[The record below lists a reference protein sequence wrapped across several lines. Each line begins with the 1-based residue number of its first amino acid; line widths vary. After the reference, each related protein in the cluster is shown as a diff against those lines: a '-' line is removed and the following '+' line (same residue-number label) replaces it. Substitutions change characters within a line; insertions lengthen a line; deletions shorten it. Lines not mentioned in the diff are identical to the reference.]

1 MRRSRSIQPCP
12 TGFSSSEAQ
21 MRYRFLFRSPEM
33 VDLYSGLH
41 ITTKADIWALGCL
54 LYKVFGNHEESLFN
68 ILTMIF
74 QLCFFTLPF
83 GESTLAI
90 QSGHFSFPESSKFSQ
105 VNEPI
110 LVISHLCVYIW
121 NYGLHRTHTSWYGT
135 CWLQVQMRG
144 QTFIRYTNIDL
155 LQTA

>member
-1 MRRSRSIQPCP
+1 MK
-12 TGFSSSEAQ
+12 
-21 MRYRFLFRSPEM
+21 YYFLCRSPEM

-105 VNEPI
+105 VNEPF
-110 LVISHLCVYIW
+110 LVISHLCVSMYILYLVDNIPLLIFIYNFW
-121 NYGLHRTHTSWYGT
+121 SHKPYSWPNNK
-135 CWLQVQMRG
+135 LIRNFK
-144 QTFIRYTNIDL
+144 QTYLLYNII
-155 LQTA
+155 Q